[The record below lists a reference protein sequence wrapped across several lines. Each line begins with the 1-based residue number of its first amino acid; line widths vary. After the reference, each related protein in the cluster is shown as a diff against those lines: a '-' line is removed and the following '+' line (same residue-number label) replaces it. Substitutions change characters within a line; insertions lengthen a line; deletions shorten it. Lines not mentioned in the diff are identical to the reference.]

1 MELKWLVWYESKSW
15 QSFVGSVGFSLFFFL
30 HKSINAESIIC
41 LLAAVQVVLK
51 QIFVGTGGME
61 WKLCGYDMKWLV

>member
-30 HKSINAESIIC
+30 HKTINAESIIC
-41 LLAAVQVVLK
+41 LLAAVQVG
-51 QIFVGTGGME
+51 IETNICGYGWDGME
-61 WKLCGYDMKWLV
+61 VVWL